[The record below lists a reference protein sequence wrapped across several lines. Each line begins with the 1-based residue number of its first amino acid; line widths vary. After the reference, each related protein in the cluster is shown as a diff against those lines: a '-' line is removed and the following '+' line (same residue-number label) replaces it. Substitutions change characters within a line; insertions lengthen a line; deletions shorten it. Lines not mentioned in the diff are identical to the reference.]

1 MENNTQ
7 KHSAKKTLLL
17 IAVLVVAAAAMF
29 CIYKVFI
36 PKGQTGAKEI
46 TNAAI
51 SKSVFLAECF

>member
-17 IAVLVVAAAAMF
+17 IAALVIAAAAMF

-36 PKGQTGAKEI
+36 RTSLQK
-46 TNAAI
+46 I
-51 SKSVFLAECF
+51 SSIRPTRLTSAQS